1 MSSEA
6 APSTRYRLYGVAVH
20 SGSLGAF
27 ARVGSRVT
35 GCVCPYLSWARLAVF
50 THSRHTP
57 FCLFSC
63 VGGGH
68 YVAYV
73 YSEGDTKGWHYF
85 SDSHVARRSEREV
98 LKAEAYLLF
107 YARVDDR

>member
-1 MSSEA
+1 MISLLDVSGIA
-6 APSTRYRLYGVAVH
+6 QSPSPPPF
-20 SGSLGAF
+20 S
-27 ARVGSRVT
+27 
-35 GCVCPYLSWARLAVF
+35 P
-50 THSRHTP
+50 P